1 MSGAKV
7 RVPCKK
13 EDSGS
18 HLQTKFKEIKMKID
32 GITKFLLLLIGLGL
46 WANALVPILRPMV
59 ARADSDYSTVLSDI
73 AHDVHNLSICV
84 SGFHVTV
91 HNE

>member
-1 MSGAKV
+1 MNTDRTTKV
-7 RVPCKK
+7 
-13 EDSGS
+13 
-18 HLQTKFKEIKMKID
+18 
-32 GITKFLLLLIGLGL
+32 LLLLIASGL
-46 WANALVPILRPMV
+46 WANALVPIVRPI
-59 ARADSDYSTVLSDI
+59 AAKADPDYSSVLSDI